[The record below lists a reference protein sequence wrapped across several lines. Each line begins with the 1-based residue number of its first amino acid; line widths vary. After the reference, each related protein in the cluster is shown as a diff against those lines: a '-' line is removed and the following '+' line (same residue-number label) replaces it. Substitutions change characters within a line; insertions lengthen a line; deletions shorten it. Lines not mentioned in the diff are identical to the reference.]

1 MAEAVQ
7 WYVESC
13 DRGGLWK
20 DHWSPHVSH
29 EASQQHCEPS
39 IGNPKMICSGR
50 GITND
55 SDQGEMKACVII
67 SIWLWDTT
75 YSRQMQQ
82 RPLHSHPGPR
92 QGLGK
97 WSGRRPTCSPP
108 CLSVIK
114 WPVVGCMCWFA
125 LVYEVLK
132 ESVIEGT
139 DATQARALYD
149 PLKALEIWGPH
160 KCTVLFKKRVN
171 NSLIKMRRDTARH
184 QRMSNSLINSGSDGV
199 RAFWT
204 VTLADCGK

>member
-97 WSGRRPTCSPP
+97 WGGRRPTCSPP
-108 CLSVIK
+108 CLSVLK
-114 WPVVGCMCWFA
+114 VACWLHV
-125 LVYEVLK
+125 LVCL
-132 ESVIEGT
+132 SV
-139 DATQARALYD
+139 
-149 PLKALEIWGPH
+149 WG
-160 KCTVLFKKRVN
+160 VKRECDWGDRCN
-171 NSLIKMRRDTARH
+171 TS
-184 QRMSNSLINSGSDGV
+184 MST
-199 RAFWT
+199 RCAP
-204 VTLADCGK
+204 